1 MFYNLN
7 GKNWSGNN
15 SQVFWKDSETE
26 RKFPSRFFFF
36 LMIETPEKFA
46 KGTIGME
53 NPIIKMHFI
62 AAETK
67 ICALEIRHISAS
79 QCSSIHRGPPLK
91 VNDS

>member
-1 MFYNLN
+1 MEQIGMEITLKFF
-7 GKNWSGNN
+7 GKTLKRKGN
-15 SQVFWKDSETE
+15 FRRD
-26 RKFPSRFFFF
+26 FFFF

-62 AAETK
+62 ATETK

-79 QCSSIHRGPPLK
+79 QCSSIHRGPPLE